1 MLSSIFMEKARRRN
15 LKNVGAQLAVFM
27 RSGAEMRRNMR
38 VVYTNELNHIN
49 DQIQEMGSKLIEAV
63 EKTRNVLKT
72 LDVQGAKELMDG
84 DELFDKMDRDIESQ
98 CLDIVVTQ
106 APVACDWRRIAS
118 VMRMVADLERI
129 ADHCSDIAE
138 YVLRLAELPKVEIPD
153 YFGKMF
159 GVMTKMLRD
168 TVEAFVDMD
177 NEKAN
182 QAADQDDLQDDYFE
196 KTVLELTVRMEKQ
209 PKEIAQYVDYLM
221 IAKYLERMADHTT
234 NLAEWIAYMV
244 KGELK
249 TYQ

>member
-1 MLSSIFMEKARRRN
+1 
-15 LKNVGAQLAVFM
+15 M
-27 RSGAEMRRNMR
+27 RTEMR
-38 VVYTNELNHIN
+38 VVYTNELNQIN
-49 DQIQEMGSKLIEAV
+49 KQIQQMGSELITAI
-63 EKTRNVLKT
+63 EKTRSVLNT
-72 LDVQGAKELMDG
+72 LDIQGAKELMEG
-84 DELFDKMDRDIESQ
+84 DEVFDKMNQDIEAQ

-118 VMRMVADLERI
+118 IMRMVADLERI

-138 YVLRLAELPKVEIPD
+138 YVLKLSECQRVEIPD

-159 GVMTKMLRD
+159 DVMIEMLTD
-168 TVEAFVDMD
+168 TVQAFVDMD
-177 NEKAN
+177 NEKAI
-182 QAADQDDLQDDYFE
+182 QAANRDDLQDDYFE
-196 KTVLELTVRMEKQ
+196 KTVEDLIVRMEKQ

>member
-1 MLSSIFMEKARRRN
+1 
-15 LKNVGAQLAVFM
+15 
-27 RSGAEMRRNMR
+27 MR
-38 VVYTNELNHIN
+38 VVYTNELDQIN
-49 DQIQEMGSKLIEAV
+49 KQIQEMGSELITAV
-63 EKTRNVLKT
+63 EKTRKVLNS
-72 LDVQGAKELMDG
+72 LDVEGAKELMDG
-84 DELFDKMDRDIESQ
+84 DERFDQMNQRIETQ

-138 YVLRLAELPKVEIPD
+138 YVLKLAECERAEVPD

-159 GVMTKMLRD
+159 DVMIEMLRD
-168 TVEAFVDMD
+168 TVQAFVDMD
-177 NEKAN
+177 NEKAI
-182 QAADQDDLQDDYFE
+182 QAANRDDLQDDYFE
-196 KTVLELTVRMEKQ
+196 KTVDDLTIRMEKQ
-209 PKEIAQYVDYLM
+209 PKEISQYVNYLM

>member
-1 MLSSIFMEKARRRN
+1 
-15 LKNVGAQLAVFM
+15 
-27 RSGAEMRRNMR
+27 MR

-63 EKTRNVLKT
+63 EKTRKVLRT

-84 DELFDKMDRDIESQ
+84 DELFDQMDRDIESQ

-138 YVLRLAELPKVEIPD
+138 YVLKLAELPKVEIPD

-159 GVMTKMLRD
+159 DVMTKMLRD
-168 TVEAFVDMD
+168 TVQAFVDMD

-196 KTVLELTVRMEKQ
+196 KTVLELTGRMEKQ

>member
-1 MLSSIFMEKARRRN
+1 
-15 LKNVGAQLAVFM
+15 
-27 RSGAEMRRNMR
+27 MR
-38 VVYTNELNHIN
+38 VVYTNELKNIN
-49 DQIQEMGSKLIEAV
+49 SQIQEMGNDLIAAI
-63 EKTRNVLKT
+63 EKTRKVLKT
-72 LDVQGAKELMDG
+72 LDVQGAEELMEG
-84 DELFDKMDRDIESQ
+84 DEVFDQMNRDIETH

-118 VMRMVADLERI
+118 IMRMVADLERI

-138 YVLRLAELPKVEIPD
+138 YVIKLAALGRVEIPD

-159 GVMTKMLRD
+159 DVMTQMLTD
-168 TVEAFVDMD
+168 TVQAFVDMD
-177 NEKAN
+177 DEKAL
-182 QAADQDDLQDDYFE
+182 QAANKDDLQDDYFE
-196 KTVLELTVRMEKQ
+196 KTVEDLIARMEKG

>member
-1 MLSSIFMEKARRRN
+1 MEKARRWN

-138 YVLRLAELPKVEIPD
+138 YVLKLAELPKVEIPD

>member
-1 MLSSIFMEKARRRN
+1 
-15 LKNVGAQLAVFM
+15 
-27 RSGAEMRRNMR
+27 
-38 VVYTNELNHIN
+38 
-49 DQIQEMGSKLIEAV
+49 
-63 EKTRNVLKT
+63 
-72 LDVQGAKELMDG
+72 
-84 DELFDKMDRDIESQ
+84 
-98 CLDIVVTQ
+98 
-106 APVACDWRRIAS
+106 
-118 VMRMVADLERI
+118 
-129 ADHCSDIAE
+129 
-138 YVLRLAELPKVEIPD
+138 
-153 YFGKMF
+153 
-159 GVMTKMLRD
+159 MTKMLRD

>member
-1 MLSSIFMEKARRRN
+1 MEKARRRN

-159 GVMTKMLRD
+159 DVMTKMLRD

>member
-1 MLSSIFMEKARRRN
+1 MPIGEKQAKGNTDGRVHWIKR
-15 LKNVGAQLAVFM
+15 KNEWKI
-27 RSGAEMRRNMR
+27 GAEMRREMR

-49 DQIQEMGSKLIEAV
+49 SQIQQMGGDLITAI
-63 EKTRNVLKT
+63 EKTRTVLGT

-84 DELFDKMDRDIESQ
+84 DEAFDRMNQDIEAQ

-118 VMRMVADLERI
+118 IMRMVADLERI

-138 YVLRLAELPKVEIPD
+138 YVCKLAKLPEVEIPD

-159 GVMTKMLRD
+159 DVMIKMLTD
-168 TVEAFVDMD
+168 TVQAFVDMD
-177 NEKAN
+177 NEKALC
-182 QAADQDDLQDDYFE
+182 AAGQDDLQDDYFE
-196 KTVLELTVRMEKQ
+196 KTVKDLIARMEKQ

-244 KGELK
+244 EGELK

>member
-1 MLSSIFMEKARRRN
+1 
-15 LKNVGAQLAVFM
+15 
-27 RSGAEMRRNMR
+27 MR

-159 GVMTKMLRD
+159 DVMTKMLRD

>member
-1 MLSSIFMEKARRRN
+1 MLSSIFMEKARRWN